1 MDSDTEIDLNQQK
14 HPRLFE
20 SEDIDLSHIR
30 VRPSEFAR
38 MMGCSKQAVSIWIRD
53 GKVVL
58 GGDGRL
64 DPSQAVAQLLKNS
77 NPNQLRLK
85 ALAPLIRKQRESD
98 RLIQDLK
105 NELSIVKDDE
115 EFYEGAIEDFLNI
128 FNGLKQNLQ
137 TDFEVLERETAGQ
150 LINAIISWLDE
161 AIQHGSQGL
170 VIADFLDACALE
182 KGCEGE
188 G

>member
-1 MDSDTEIDLNQQK
+1 MNSDAEIDLNQQK
-14 HPRLFE
+14 QPRLFE
-20 SEDIDLSHIR
+20 SDDIDLSHIR

-38 MMGCSKQAVSIWIRD
+38 MMGCSKQAVSIWIRN

-64 DPSQAVAQLLKNS
+64 DPSQAIAQLLKNS

-85 ALAPLIRKQRESD
+85 ALSPLIRKQRQSD

-105 NELSIVKDDE
+105 NELSMVKDDK
-115 EFYEGAIEDFLNI
+115 EFYESAVGDFLNI
-128 FNGLKQNLQ
+128 FNGLQQNLQ
-137 TDFEVLERETAGQ
+137 IDFKVLERKTAAQ
-150 LINAIISWLDE
+150 LISAIIGWLDE
-161 AIQHGSQGL
+161 AIQHGSQDL
-170 VIADFLDACALE
+170 VIADFLDICALE
-182 KGCEGE
+182 NECEGE